1 MYWKESTP
9 NNNQERSQE
18 SAADLEIT
26 AYIMLSKLFNMDK
39 RALADL
45 VPISRWI
52 TSKRNSLGGFYSTQ
66 DTVVALDALSE
77 FARLSYSKNTNLKL
91 AYYLNSGKSVVF
103 VNELNRLLL
112 RRIRL
117 DRFIESGN
125 NTLSFEAD
133 GLGTVLVQVL
143 TYFSEYHQFFLYF
156 IIIEFIL
163 NINRLYSS
171 IISRVITRV
180 VRIMISSLV
189 HSHRRRLIRNNVP
202 DQYYILKPSKLFL
215 IIRNT
220 IQIS

>member
-1 MYWKESTP
+1 MYWKESNP
-9 NNNQERSQE
+9 NSNQERSQE

-39 RALADL
+39 QALADL

-117 DRFIESGN
+117 DRFVESGN

-133 GLGTVLVQVL
+133 GLGTVLVQVIV
-143 TYFSEYHQFFLYF
+143 YFLEYHRFFLYF
-156 IIIEFIL
+156 ILIEIVYLKAVFKYNIMSDNKSSTNNDFEFSAFSSSASNSDQCSRSIL
-163 NINRLYSS
+163 HI
-171 IISRVITRV
+171 
-180 VRIMISSLV
+180 
-189 HSHRRRLIRNNVP
+189 
-202 DQYYILKPSKLFL
+202 KAK
-215 IIRNT
+215 
-220 IQIS
+220 